1 MNKINQPTSDKKTLR
16 AIVQEKIAHMSID
29 EKDRESVNVCL
40 QITKNLAKKNFK
52 TIILYHAFDDEID
65 VSRVALWAEQ
75 VWKEILFI
83 PQSTEVFE
91 IPENSVLIVP
101 GRAFTREWK
110 RIGRGSG
117 YYDTLLEKYKNTSTI
132 WVCFRC
138 QVFGDIPEESW
149 DKRVDE
155 VVFAGNILE

>member
-29 EKDRESVNVCL
+29 EKKKESAEVCL
-40 QITKNLAKKNFK
+40 QVMESLATKNFE
-52 TIILYHAFDDEID
+52 TIIIYHAFDDEID
-65 VSRVALWAEQ
+65 VSEIALWWERA
-75 VWKEILFI
+75 WKNVLAI
-83 PQSTEVFE
+83 PKSDEDFE
-91 IPENSVLIVP
+91 IPENSILIVP
-101 GRAFTREWK
+101 WRAFTKEWK

-117 YYDTLLEKYKNTSTI
+117 YYDVLLTKYKNTPTI
-132 WVCFRC
+132 GVCFAC
-138 QVFGDIPEESW
+138 QVLGDIPEESW